1 MITSDLSRMKSH
13 PAGATYL
20 RLSLTDWAF
29 VIALICLG
37 PMLWIQ
43 CLSLWS
49 RPHFQFFPMAWLGFG
64 YFAYQRLGG
73 LASCRSS
80 LRLAAG
86 VLIALLCF
94 AAAAE
99 SILISSPWL
108 AYASGV
114 GLVVAWLLLRGNNL
128 RWQAAVGLS
137 SVLWMT
143 LPFPAGYD
151 NKLIQFLQRQS
162 STFTSVILDCIGILH
177 LPEGNVLE
185 LSQKRL
191 FVDEACSGVDSLYAL
206 MAICLCLV
214 LWFRQRLFV
223 AVISLSLVPVWASCG
238 NIVRLVSIVLGL
250 EWLGI
255 DLSHGTQHTILG
267 LLVFVGAFSCDF
279 AFIQFAGAVF
289 ARKTKILDSPSL
301 SDSAPLFPT
310 QRLVPIFANGVFISM
325 FLAIGAFSM
334 QILARN
340 TLHSYPTFD
349 KGSLA
354 KVREAQN
361 LPKRLGDWQVESF
374 QNLERSRESSQGQ
387 FSNLWTFRSSVGPVL
402 VSTDFPFRG
411 FHLLAICYQGAG
423 WRLNTASQQFEQTFG
438 GIDSLPHGTYYP
450 QNLDLSNDQ
459 GKFAYVVY
467 AIFQL
472 DGTPIRSAA
481 KGVQGLERFEQTI
494 LEPVSFQIQIMIE
507 SNEEI
512 SPEQREIV
520 HSNLTTVVNQLRTSF
535 QSLNVERLSSTA
547 PAK

>member
-1 MITSDLSRMKSH
+1 
-13 PAGATYL
+13 
-20 RLSLTDWAF
+20 
-29 VIALICLG
+29 
-37 PMLWIQ
+37 MLWIQ

-49 RPHFQFFPMAWLGFG
+49 RPHFQFFPMAWLSFG

-80 LRLAAG
+80 LRLASG
-86 VLIALLCF
+86 VAVALLCF
-94 AAAAE
+94 LAAAE

-108 AYASGV
+108 AYAAGV

-128 RWQAAVGLS
+128 HWQAAVGLS

-185 LSQKRL
+185 LPQKRL

-250 EWLGI
+250 QWFGI

-289 ARKTKILDSPSL
+289 RRRARKDMPATSESSRPVF
-301 SDSAPLFPT
+301 AT
-310 QRLVPIFANGVFISM
+310 NQRIVPIIANVAFIAM
-325 FLAIGAFSM
+325 FLLIGSFSL
-334 QILARN
+334 QILTRN

-349 KGSLA
+349 DAALTR
-354 KVREAQN
+354 VRESQN
-361 LPKRLGDWQVESF
+361 LPKRLEDWQVESF
-374 QNLERSRESSQGQ
+374 QHLERSRESSQGQ
-387 FSNLWTFRSSVGPVL
+387 FSNVWTYRSTVGPVM

-423 WRLNTASQQFEQTFG
+423 WRLNTASTQLELDYTATESTPEG
-438 GIDSLPHGTYYP
+438 KYYP
-450 QNLDLSNDQ
+450 QILDLSNDE
-459 GKFAYVVY
+459 GKFAYVAY

-494 LEPVSFQIQIMIE
+494 LEPVSFQIQVMME
-507 SNEEI
+507 SGEPI
-512 SPEQREIV
+512 TQEQRETA
-520 HSNLTTVVNQLRTSF
+520 HRNLTTAVNQLRTSF
-535 QSLNVERLSSTA
+535 RSLKEIASAVSKSQQVNHA
-547 PAK
+547 Q

>member
-1 MITSDLSRMKSH
+1 MIESKKISF
-13 PAGATYL
+13 
-20 RLSLTDWAF
+20 SLTDWAF
-29 VIALICLG
+29 VFALVCLA
-37 PMLWIQ
+37 PMLWVQ

-49 RPHFQFFPMAWLGFG
+49 RPHFQFFPMAWLSFG

-73 LASCRSS
+73 LASCRSN
-80 LRLAAG
+80 LRLVAGAAT
-86 VLIALLCF
+86 ALLCVL
-94 AAAAE
+94 AAAE

-108 AYASGV
+108 AYAAGV

-128 RWQAAVGLS
+128 HWQAAVGLS

-151 NKLIQFLQRQS
+151 SKLIQFLQRQS
-162 STFTSVILDCIGILH
+162 SMFTSVILDCIGILH

-185 LSQKRL
+185 LAQKRL

-250 EWLGI
+250 EWLGV
-255 DLSHGTQHTILG
+255 DLSHGTQHTVLG

-289 ARKTKILDSPSL
+289 RRKTPRPEIAKSQEQRSL
-301 SDSAPLFPT
+301 VSSIPP
-310 QRLVPIFANGVFISM
+310 LVPAIANVLFMLAFLGV
-325 FLAIGAFSM
+325 GAFSL
-334 QILARN
+334 QILTRN
-340 TLHSYPTFD
+340 TLHSYPSFD
-349 KGSLA
+349 KASLER
-354 KVREAQN
+354 VRESQV
-361 LPKRLGDWQVESF
+361 LPKRLEDWQVESF
-374 QNLERSRESSQGQ
+374 QHLERSRESSQGQ
-387 FSNLWTFRSSVGPVL
+387 FSNVWMYRSPVGPVM

-423 WRLNTASQQFEQTFG
+423 WRLNTASTQLELSYG
-438 GIDSLPHGTYYP
+438 GTDAAPEGKFYP
-450 QNLDLSNDQ
+450 QILDMSNDQ

-494 LEPVSFQIQIMIE
+494 LEPVSFQIQIMLE
-507 SNEEI
+507 SNEPI
-512 SPEQREIV
+512 DEQQRDTA
-520 HSNLTTVVNQLRTSF
+520 HRNLMTAVNQLRTSF
-535 QSLNVERLSSTA
+535 QLLKDGAKTNSTA
-547 PAK
+547 EKGSNAR

>member
-1 MITSDLSRMKSH
+1 MQNDLTE
-13 PAGATYL
+13 TYKL

-29 VIALICLG
+29 VFALVCLA
-37 PMLWIQ
+37 PILWIQ
-43 CLSLWS
+43 CMSLWI
-49 RPHFQFFPMAWLGFG
+49 RPHFQFFPMAWLSFV
-64 YFAYQRLGG
+64 YFAYHRLGG
-73 LASCRSS
+73 LASCRSPI
-80 LRLAAG
+80 RLAAG
-86 VLIALLCF
+86 VLVSLFCV
-94 AAAAE
+94 AASAE

-108 AYASGV
+108 AYAAGV

-128 RWQAAVGLS
+128 RWPAAVGLS

-151 NKLIQFLQRQS
+151 DKLIQYLQRQS
-162 STFTSVILDCIGILH
+162 SYFTSVILDCIGILH

-238 NIVRLVSIVLGL
+238 NIVRLVSIVLGI

-267 LLVFVGAFSCDF
+267 LLVFAGAFSCDF

-289 ARKTKILDSPSL
+289 RRKTPVFDRPSI
-301 SDSAPLFPT
+301 SASASGSIAERWGRLPLP
-310 QRLVPIFANGVFISM
+310 VIANAVFILL
-325 FLAIGAFSM
+325 FLTIGAFSI
-334 QILARN
+334 QILSRN

-349 KGSLA
+349 KASLA
-354 KVREAQN
+354 KVKEVQN
-361 LPKRLGDWQVESF
+361 LPRRLEDWQVEGY

-387 FSNLWTFRSSVGPVL
+387 FSNVWTYRSSVGPVL

-411 FHLLAICYQGAG
+411 FHLLDICYQGAG
-423 WRLNTASQQFEQTFG
+423 WRLNTASRQIEQSLGGADGTPSETFY
-438 GIDSLPHGTYYP
+438 PHV
-450 QNLDLSNDQ
+450 LDMTNDE

-467 AIFQL
+467 AIFRL
-472 DGTPIRSAA
+472 DGTPIQSAA
-481 KGVQGLERFEQTI
+481 KGVRGLERFEQTI
-494 LEPVSFQIQIMIE
+494 LEPVSFQIQIMME
-507 SNEEI
+507 SGESI
-512 SPEQREIV
+512 DQLQRDIA
-520 HSNLTTVVNQLRTSF
+520 HRNLVTVVNQLRRSF
-535 QSLNVERLSSTA
+535 LSLKEGSSAHPDAKVTNVQ
-547 PAK
+547 